1 MTNLEEAKQYI
12 NSIDTLIVNKLN
24 ANNYQNYVDDWN
36 TWATIR
42 TTPEPQPP
50 QLMVFDQSAA
60 LAAFISW
67 SDAMENAAE
76 HGAKDPGTYD
86 WLQFITFTQAAPLTL
101 PAPPQ
106 APSQLVGPDEGAGHR
121 SRYRLRKQVVEPVFG
136 QIKQGRGFRQFLLR
150 GVSQVAGEWRLVC
163 SAHNVLKLAG
173 ARG

>member
-76 HGAKDPGTYD
+76 HGAKDPGTFD
-86 WLQFITFTQAAPLTL
+86 WLPFITFTQAAPLTL

-106 APSQLVGPDEGAGHR
+106 APSQLVGPDEG
-121 SRYRLRKQVVEPVFG
+121 VTE
-136 QIKQGRGFRQFLLR
+136 IGRASCREKSVDL
-150 GVSQVAGEWRLVC
+150 
-163 SAHNVLKLAG
+163 
-173 ARG
+173 